1 MKAWQEAAEKVVQ
14 LAATEI
20 GRQIGKHVDYDT
32 RSFTRPMFMIRDASA
47 LNPEERKQAIS
58 IIERVW
64 ADTLESNADT
74 LDFDRW
80 SKLID
85 TRDLD
90 PQAFSDLM
98 KERRK
103 RAQATETGEGNST

>member
-1 MKAWQEAAEKVVQ
+1 MKAWQDAAEQVVKQ
-14 LAATEI
+14 AATEI
-20 GRQIGKHVDYDT
+20 AKRVGRHVDYDT
-32 RSFTRPMFMIRDASA
+32 RSFTRPMFTIRDASA
-47 LNPEERKQAIS
+47 LNEQERKQAIN

-64 ADTLESNADT
+64 ADTLAANADT

-90 PQAFSDLM
+90 PQAYADLM